1 MKQRAILVVATLAA
15 MSVGIALPVVQVA
28 KGLTGTR
35 TEAGAPDES
44 KAVVQGTIAYF
55 DSSTVSE
62 ADKTLH
68 FKGRVLDL
76 PELDQP
82 RSEAHLHA

>member
-1 MKQRAILVVATLAA
+1 M
-15 MSVGIALPVVQVA
+15 
-28 KGLTGTR
+28 
-35 TEAGAPDES
+35 EAGTPDRN
-44 KAVVQGTIAYF
+44 KVMQGT
-55 DSSTVSE
+55 T
-62 ADKTLH
+62 DKTLH

>member
-1 MKQRAILVVATLAA
+1 MKQRAILVMATLAA
-15 MSVGIALPVVQVA
+15 MSVGIALPAAQVA
-28 KGLTGTR
+28 KGLTGTWM
-35 TEAGAPDES
+35 EAGTPDRN
-44 KAVVQGTIAYF
+44 KVMQGT
-55 DSSTVSE
+55 T
-62 ADKTLH
+62 DKTLH